1 MTNTSIV
8 FHNKE
13 SIKKIV
19 IRYLVCL
26 IPLIIYGIYK
36 NGFLLY
42 TRDLIFFLSIFKI
55 IYLLIISLIVYIV
68 IDKLLFKKREFWSMD
83 LLFLLIIPLFIPP
96 NINILLYSI
105 VLFVSFFLSNILE
118 KKFKFNKIAFCKLVI
133 IAAIVIFSNYTYQNV
148 AEGMHIYS
156 LNYWDYL
163 WGRYSGGIAS
173 TNIIFGIFILL
184 IFSTFKSYKKI
195 IAISSLL
202 AFIILSFLLSGFD
215 SMVFISSS
223 AILGFI
229 LLSID
234 SLSTPHTKRAMLL
247 YGIISGIITSF
258 LTIYVNSNEGVFIS
272 TLFLSFF
279 SSTLDKIVERW

>member
-8 FHNKE
+8 FHNNE

-83 LLFLLIIPLFIPP
+83 LFIPP

>member
-68 IDKLLFKKREFWSMD
+68 IDKLLLKKREFWSMD

-148 AEGMHIYS
+148 AEEMHIYS

-184 IFSTFKSYKKI
+184 ILSTFKSYKKI

-258 LTIYVNSNEGVFIS
+258 FVFFFNSN
-272 TLFLSFF
+272 
-279 SSTLDKIVERW
+279 